1 MERETFVL
9 MSTNNKATETKLIV
23 RDFDL
28 MMMDDE
34 TVRVKDLV
42 GATRANQSPID
53 RWYNK
58 PTTKL
63 FAEPKT
69 NKLIRS

>member
-28 MMMDDE
+28 VMDDE
-34 TVRVKDLV
+34 T
-42 GATRANQSPID
+42 AI
-53 RWYNK
+53 
-58 PTTKL
+58 
-63 FAEPKT
+63 E
-69 NKLIRS
+69 

>member
-28 MMMDDE
+28 VMMDDE

-42 GATRANQSPID
+42 GVARANQSPID
-53 RWYNK
+53 R
-58 PTTKL
+58 
-63 FAEPKT
+63 
-69 NKLIRS
+69 